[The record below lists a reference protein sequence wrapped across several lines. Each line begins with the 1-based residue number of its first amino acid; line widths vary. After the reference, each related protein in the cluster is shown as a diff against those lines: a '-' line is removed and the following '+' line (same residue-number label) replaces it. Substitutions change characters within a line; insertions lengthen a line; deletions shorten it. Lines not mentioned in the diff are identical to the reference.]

1 MDQAFPLPLVKF
13 CSSAFERITHTKSS
27 FLVQV
32 LQLTV
37 TSNIVCFV
45 SWVRQLVLYWLDKQ
59 VYFLH
64 HFWFISYISYI
75 CSPNLHSVCAS
86 HAYCTKLNL
95 ITALFLGLSNG
106 YAFAQ
111 EDSVSQAASSEQA
124 EGNATG
130 LQLIED
136 GSVVSN
142 EHTVKWRIFT
152 DNGREFFQKASNT
165 LSLAS
170 LKINFRFVKFIRE
183 PSFHRFHI
191 YS

>member
-1 MDQAFPLPLVKF
+1 MAAAYRRLLLRRIPHPHLQPAGATRCLSPSTAAAASLVSPSRPSAAERVETPLSNLRYGFTTDSNFKHSWLCKLGSSVGAILIGQA
-13 CSSAFERITHTKSS
+13 
-27 FLVQV
+27 
-32 LQLTV
+32 
-37 TSNIVCFV
+37 
-45 SWVRQLVLYWLDKQ
+45 
-59 VYFLH
+59 
-64 HFWFISYISYI
+64 
-75 CSPNLHSVCAS
+75 
-86 HAYCTKLNL
+86 
-95 ITALFLGLSNG
+95 ALFLGLSNG

-152 DNGREFFQKASNT
+152 DNGREFFQKASST

-170 LKINFRFVKFIRE
+170 LKINFRSVKFIRE

>member
-1 MDQAFPLPLVKF
+1 
-13 CSSAFERITHTKSS
+13 
-27 FLVQV
+27 VQ
-32 LQLTV
+32 
-37 TSNIVCFV
+37 
-45 SWVRQLVLYWLDKQ
+45 
-59 VYFLH
+59 
-64 HFWFISYISYI
+64 
-75 CSPNLHSVCAS
+75 SVCAS

-111 EDSVSQAASSEQA
+111 EDSVSQAASSEEA

-152 DNGREFFQKASNT
+152 DNGREFFQKASNS

-170 LKINFRFVKFIRE
+170 LKINFRSVKFIRE
-183 PSFHRFHI
+183 SSFHRFHI

>member
-13 CSSAFERITHTKSS
+13 CSSAVERDIASVSIANHSYKEFFSGAGFTTDSNFKHSWLCKLGSS
-27 FLVQV
+27 VGA
-32 LQLTV
+32 
-37 TSNIVCFV
+37 I
-45 SWVRQLVLYWLDKQ
+45 
-59 VYFLH
+59 
-64 HFWFISYISYI
+64 
-75 CSPNLHSVCAS
+75 
-86 HAYCTKLNL
+86 L
-95 ITALFLGLSNG
+95 IGQAALFLGLSNG

-152 DNGREFFQKASNT
+152 DNGREFFQKASST

-170 LKINFRFVKFIRE
+170 LKINFRDNWMR
-183 PSFHRFHI
+183 PRS
-191 YS
+191 YSRQPC

>member
-1 MDQAFPLPLVKF
+1 MQ
-13 CSSAFERITHTKSS
+13 
-27 FLVQV
+27 
-32 LQLTV
+32 
-37 TSNIVCFV
+37 
-45 SWVRQLVLYWLDKQ
+45 
-59 VYFLH
+59 
-64 HFWFISYISYI
+64 
-75 CSPNLHSVCAS
+75 SVCPS

-152 DNGREFFQKASNT
+152 DNGREFFQKASST

-170 LKINFRFVKFIRE
+170 LKINFRSVKFIRE

-191 YS
+191 HS